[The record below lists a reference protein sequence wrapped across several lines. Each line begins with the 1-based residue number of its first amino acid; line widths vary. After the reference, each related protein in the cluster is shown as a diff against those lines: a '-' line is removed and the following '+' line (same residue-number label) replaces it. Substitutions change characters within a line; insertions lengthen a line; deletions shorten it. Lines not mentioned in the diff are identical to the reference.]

1 MLLLCRVCQ
10 REKQLSGGGLTGLG
24 GSFLGWAD
32 REPAAGWEALTQ
44 LCHPGMLLYNGQKR
58 IPGSTTNLAHRL
70 PDFISFGLVGGRP
83 EFR

>member
-1 MLLLCRVCQ
+1 M
-10 REKQLSGGGLTGLG
+10 G

-32 REPAAGWEALTQ
+32 REPVTGWEALTY
-44 LCHPGMLLYNGQKR
+44 LCPPPPGMLLYNGQKR
-58 IPGSTTNLAHRL
+58 IPGSSSNLANRL

>member
-1 MLLLCRVCQ
+1 M
-10 REKQLSGGGLTGLG
+10 G

-32 REPAAGWEALTQ
+32 GEPVTGWEALTY
-44 LCHPGMLLYNGQKR
+44 LYPPGMLLYNGQKR
-58 IPGSTTNLAHRL
+58 IPGSPSNLAHRL

>member
-1 MLLLCRVCQ
+1 MRGGGGQ
-10 REKQLSGGGLTGLG
+10 REGQLLEWRAHGSG

-32 REPAAGWEALTQ
+32 RGPMVGWEALTR
-44 LCHPGMLLYNGQKR
+44 LCRPGMLLYNGQKR
-58 IPGSTTNLAHRL
+58 IPGSRTNLANRL

>member
-1 MLLLCRVCQ
+1 M
-10 REKQLSGGGLTGLG
+10 G

-32 REPAAGWEALTQ
+32 REPVAGWRPSHSCAY
-44 LCHPGMLLYNGQKR
+44 PGMLLYNGQKR
-58 IPGSTTNLAHRL
+58 IPGRTTNLANRL